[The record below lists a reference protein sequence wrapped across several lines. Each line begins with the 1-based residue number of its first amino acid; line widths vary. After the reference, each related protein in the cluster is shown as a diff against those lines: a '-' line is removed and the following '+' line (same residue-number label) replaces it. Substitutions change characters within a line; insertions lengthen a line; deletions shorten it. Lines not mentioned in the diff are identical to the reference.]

1 MKNYVLSGHILPFT
15 SASPVVSGQG
25 VTMGALFGVAAV
37 SAPANTEFE
46 AQLTGV
52 FVLPKA
58 DDNMTAGAI
67 VYWDAVE
74 KEVTTAAA
82 DGANRKIGATIEAAG
97 TSAATVRV
105 RLDGVAA

>member
-1 MKNYVLSGHILPFT
+1 VLSGHILPFT
-15 SASPVVSGQG
+15 SASPVVAGQG

-58 DDNMTAGAI
+58 ADNMTAGVV
-67 VYWDAVE
+67 VYWDAAE
-74 KEVTTAAA
+74 KQVTTDDAE
-82 DGANRKIGATIEAAG
+82 GANMRIGATIEAAG
-97 TSAATVRV
+97 TSAPKATV